1 MQKGIQILKKAALLL
16 SSKRQWSNRVLQF
29 FCKGACGDLL
39 KLWVRRW
46 DIFGKCK
53 LNNYADHI
61 AKSF

>member
-39 KLWVRRW
+39 KLWGEGG
-46 DIFGKCK
+46 IFLG
-53 LNNYADHI
+53 NAN
-61 AKSF
+61 